1 MVFRVCT
8 NSLQIFSK
16 LAFLF
21 GFRFQLFTFFTSSSL
36 TRCKVKEEEEARNVN
51 NWNEQFNKLEETH
64 FKEQYSN
71 EIGDLLKY
79 VENTTTNGNC

>member
-8 NSLQIFSK
+8 NSLQLFSK

-21 GFRFQLFTFFTSSSL
+21 GFRFQLFIFFASSSL

-51 NWNEQFNKLEETH
+51 NWNEQFNKLKKHISKNSIQMKLVT
-64 FKEQYSN
+64 Y
-71 EIGDLLKY
+71 
-79 VENTTTNGNC
+79 